1 MQQNISNIS
10 QELVDQFH
18 RDGYIFL
25 EEALTESQLLAIN
38 NQLLSWVE
46 DSKLHSESFG
56 KIKDGRPRFDVDLKS
71 HSENKPALRRITSPA
86 EISDACLDVVK
97 DNRALDFVAEIF
109 GPNIKHW
116 TNKLNLKLPSSG
128 TEVKFHQD
136 FPFEPHSNEDIMT
149 VLFFLDDVTLENGPL
164 QVVPGTHN
172 GPLHSLWHDGV
183 FTGAVSPEVELEKKQ
198 EAICCIGKAGSA
210 CLMHSKLLHGSSSNR
225 TKLPRSLYIVSY
237 TAEDAIPLTE
247 NPLPSDLDGLIVR
260 GKSTGTV
267 RCSNYS
273 VELPEYPKEVSFFGQ
288 QSKAKKILI

>member
-1 MQQNISNIS
+1 MQTKNPLKNQDLI
-10 QELVDQFH
+10 DKFH

-25 EEALTESQLLAIN
+25 EKALTEPQLLAVN
-38 NQLLSWVE
+38 NQLLSWVDE
-46 DSKLHSESFG
+46 SKLHSESFG
-56 KIKDGRPRFDVDLKS
+56 KIKDGRPRFDVDTKS
-71 HSENKPALRRITSPA
+71 HSADTPALRRITSPA
-86 EISDACLDVVK
+86 EISDSCLDVVK
-97 DNRALDFVAEIF
+97 DNSALDLVTDIF

-164 QVVPGTHN
+164 EVVPGSHN
-172 GPLHSLWHDGV
+172 GPLYSLWHDGV
-183 FTGAVSPEVELEKKQ
+183 FTGAVGSEIELANKG
-198 EAICCIGKAGSA
+198 EAVSCTGRAGSA

-225 TKLPRSLYIVSY
+225 TKFPRSLYIVSY

-247 NPLPSDLDGLIVR
+247 NPLPSDLDGMIVR
-260 GKSTGTV
+260 GIKTDTV
-267 RCSNYS
+267 RCSSYS

-288 QSKAKKILI
+288 QDKTKSSMM

>member
-1 MQQNISNIS
+1 MQTKNPLKNQGLI
-10 QELVDQFH
+10 DQFH

-25 EEALTESQLLAIN
+25 EKALTEPQLLAVN
-38 NQLLSWVE
+38 NQLLSWVDE
-46 DSKLHSESFG
+46 SKLHSESFG
-56 KIKDGRPRFDVDLKS
+56 KIKDGRPRFDVDTKS
-71 HSENKPALRRITSPA
+71 HSADTPALRRITSPA
-86 EISDACLDVVK
+86 EISDSCFDVVK
-97 DNRALDFVAEIF
+97 DNNALDLVADIF

-164 QVVPGTHN
+164 EVVPGSHN
-172 GPLHSLWHDGV
+172 GPLYSLWHDGV
-183 FTGAVSPEVELEKKQ
+183 FTGAVGSEIESANKGK
-198 EAICCIGKAGSA
+198 AISCIGKAGSA

-225 TKLPRSLYIVSY
+225 TKFPRSLYIVSY

-247 NPLPSDLDGLIVR
+247 NPLPSDLDGMIVR
-260 GKSTGTV
+260 GIKTDTV
-267 RCSNYS
+267 RCSSYS

-288 QSKAKKILI
+288 QDKTKSPMM